1 MSGLFILIGAISAL
15 TSIALGAFA
24 AHAIQD
30 QLTVANLA
38 IYATANDYHMMHS
51 LALLLIALL
60 LPHATSPA
68 LITRAGLTLLVGMLI
83 FSGSLYLLALLD
95 LRWLGAITPIGGVLL
110 MIGWAILA
118 FAGWQ
123 QLRQDRDD

>member
-1 MSGLFILIGAISAL
+1 
-15 TSIALGAFA
+15 
-24 AHAIQD
+24 
-30 QLTVANLA
+30 
-38 IYATANDYHMMHS
+38 
-51 LALLLIALL
+51 
-60 LPHATSPA
+60 
-68 LITRAGLTLLVGMLI
+68 MLI